1 MNINGIQL
9 IIFTITAVI
18 LSPFII
24 VEFTL
29 QIFGRVCMVIGA
41 VLMINPLS
49 AKNEFK
55 DLVDE
60 IKDLWTRN

>member
-1 MNINGIQL
+1 MNIRKIEI

-24 VEFTL
+24 VGFIL
-29 QIFGRVCMVIGA
+29 QIFGRACIVIGA

-60 IKDLWTRN
+60 IKDLWTKN